1 MLNLAILGSGRGSNL
16 VNLIEATK
24 ERKLPINIILALADK
39 ADAPCL
45 EKATQLGVKAFSLLP
60 KEFSNRADY
69 DRALAQFL
77 LDKGVDTVCLA
88 GFMRILGSEFV
99 SKFPGR
105 ILNIHPSLLP
115 AFPGLNAQKQ
125 ALEHGVKVSGCTV
138 HFVDEGLDSGPI
150 ILQKAVSVLAD
161 DTVESLSERILV
173 EEHKI
178 YPLALELLAKGRL
191 TVKGRQV
198 IINE

>member
-1 MLNLAILGSGRGSNL
+1 MLNLAILGSGRGSNMA
-16 VNLIEATK
+16 NLIEAING
-24 ERKLPINIILALADK
+24 RKLPVNIILALADK

-45 EKATQLGVKAFSLLP
+45 QKATQLGVKAFSLLP
-60 KEFSNRADY
+60 KEFNNRADY
-69 DRALAQFL
+69 DRALAQYL

-115 AFPGLNAQKQ
+115 AFSGLNAQKQ
-125 ALEHGVKVSGCTV
+125 ALEHGVKISGCTV

-150 ILQKAVSVLAD
+150 ILQKAVPVLAE
-161 DTVESLSERILV
+161 DTVESLSSRILV

-191 TVKGRQV
+191 TAKGRQV

>member
-60 KEFSNRADY
+60 KDFSNRADY

-150 ILQKAVSVLAD
+150 ILQKVVSVLAD